1 MRDGVRAVMR
11 RAAIATMRRAMAS
24 AARPTTNALR
34 CVRTE
39 RLHRYAGASPAH
51 EWTPPPSRLRGARV
65 LGMTGCKRGDGRRRG
80 LARLL
85 DNMVAPAVDD
95 DKNGY
100 GLRLRRTGQA
110 EVSLF

>member
-39 RLHRYAGASPAH
+39 LLDARSETRRWDATRALTGRARAVVVRRARDLEHRPD
-51 EWTPPPSRLRGARV
+51 P
-65 LGMTGCKRGDGRRRG
+65 RRR
-80 LARLL
+80 R
-85 DNMVAPAVDD
+85 
-95 DKNGY
+95 
-100 GLRLRRTGQA
+100 
-110 EVSLF
+110 